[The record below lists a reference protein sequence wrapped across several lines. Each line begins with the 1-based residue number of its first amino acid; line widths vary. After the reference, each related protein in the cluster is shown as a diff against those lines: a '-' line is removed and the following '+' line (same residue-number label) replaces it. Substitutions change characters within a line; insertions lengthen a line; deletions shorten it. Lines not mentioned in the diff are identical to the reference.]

1 MEQKWQQPDALGRLH
16 VKAIFYQFVH
26 AHLLQKQLQGAQP
39 ETEKPTLVEQVMA
52 YLDKHHAEQ
61 ITLDSLAKQF
71 HYSVRYLTR
80 IFKMQTGYSPI
91 DYLIKVRIQKAA
103 ERLQGT
109 DATLQEIAAS
119 VGYADPFYF
128 TRLFK
133 KHTGMTS
140 NQYQKRAST
149 QRKGPYR
156 PYDKTELSIAAQEI
170 QRYIGEND
178 SQQVFGGIR
187 QVDRK
192 TTQSIAFA
200 LIVALS
206 LLVSACAG
214 TPNTAAP
221 NGNVQAETPV
231 STERTVTDALG
242 HEMKVPSQPQR
253 VIASYLE
260 DHLIALGVKPVAQWS
275 VKGNVVQQYLQ
286 KDLAGVPLIPHDLP
300 PEVVM
305 SYNPDLLF
313 VDSAEM
319 VAGDR
324 YSQYAKIT
332 PTIAVGTEKNNDW
345 RQELLTVGDVLNKK
359 EEAKKVLADYE
370 AKAKD
375 AREQLKK
382 AIGTHSAAALWVTGK
397 AVFVVDEHLSSGDLL
412 YKDLGLTI
420 PEVVKEASKQNDAN
434 WKPLSTEKLA
444 ELNADH
450 LFVVQGKGVNMDE
463 MKKDPIWLQMP
474 AVKNG
479 HVYVF
484 DDSSSWLYT
493 GAIANSQMID
503 DVLKSVVK

>member
-1 MEQKWQQPDALGRLH
+1 MAAARSIGTAACQSDILS
-16 VKAIFYQFVH
+16 FVH

-61 ITLDSLAKQF
+61 ITLDLLAKQF

-80 IFKMQTGYSPI
+80 IFKMRTGYSPI

-149 QRKGPYR
+149 KRKGPYR

-170 QRYIGEND
+170 QRYIDENK

-192 TTQSIAFA
+192 TTQSMASA

-231 STERTVTDALG
+231 STERTVTNPLG
-242 HEMKVPSQPQR
+242 HEMKVP
-253 VIASYLE
+253 
-260 DHLIALGVKPVAQWS
+260 
-275 VKGNVVQQYLQ
+275 
-286 KDLAGVPLIPHDLP
+286 
-300 PEVVM
+300 
-305 SYNPDLLF
+305 
-313 VDSAEM
+313 
-319 VAGDR
+319 
-324 YSQYAKIT
+324 
-332 PTIAVGTEKNNDW
+332 
-345 RQELLTVGDVLNKK
+345 
-359 EEAKKVLADYE
+359 
-370 AKAKD
+370 
-375 AREQLKK
+375 
-382 AIGTHSAAALWVTGK
+382 
-397 AVFVVDEHLSSGDLL
+397 
-412 YKDLGLTI
+412 
-420 PEVVKEASKQNDAN
+420 
-434 WKPLSTEKLA
+434 
-444 ELNADH
+444 
-450 LFVVQGKGVNMDE
+450 
-463 MKKDPIWLQMP
+463 
-474 AVKNG
+474 
-479 HVYVF
+479 
-484 DDSSSWLYT
+484 
-493 GAIANSQMID
+493 
-503 DVLKSVVK
+503 